1 MSKYGGNKY
10 AYMILQYIAFLHH
23 PFNDWW
29 RNMEGW
35 FTCHKIH
42 MMDMWCHKDFGLDKH
57 LGLIHVA
64 NSVPMGHFGVGL
76 YCIRKIDLNLPL
88 LFSWYDLKGPGELL
102 FSSVGGIYAYP
113 WHTISPN
120 STNNS
125 AWGLGLLKWGE
136 YIVLKASLDM
146 QCGLNKNQAR
156 ILQKPEFLGWNYW
169 CRSFDSPCVHH
180 VNFVQCEL
188 AWLHRYK
195 VATSYH
201 TQLTIKSYLS
211 RYIYFGT
218 YIVAI

>member
-1 MSKYGGNKY
+1 MEKYGR
-10 AYMILQYIAFLHH
+10 L
-23 PFNDWW
+23 
-29 RNMEGW
+29 
-35 FTCHKIH
+35 IH
-42 MMDMWCHKDFGLDKH
+42 MSQNPHDGHVMPQGLWIRQTPGFDPCSKFCS
-57 LGLIHVA
+57 HVY
-64 NSVPMGHFGVGL
+64 MGHFGVGL

-218 YIVAI
+218 